1 MYKNN
6 EILCDTL
13 GVKVFPCFHV
23 YAGCQGLLCSLDAHE
38 NDYHHIMNDLRD
50 ELNRLLESR
59 EATLQNNNDGDAG
72 EYEECILSDAEDAL
86 GQLKDAVSG
95 YGGAISNNGETS
107 RENASN

>member
-1 MYKNN
+1 MYKGN
-6 EILCDTL
+6 EALCDAV

-59 EATLQNNNDGDAG
+59 ESDDYKAKECEVLDA
-72 EYEECILSDAEDAL
+72 DDAL
-86 GQLKDAVSG
+86 GHLKNKVSG
-95 YGGAISNNGETS
+95 YDGAKLNEH
-107 RENASN
+107 ENDDSL